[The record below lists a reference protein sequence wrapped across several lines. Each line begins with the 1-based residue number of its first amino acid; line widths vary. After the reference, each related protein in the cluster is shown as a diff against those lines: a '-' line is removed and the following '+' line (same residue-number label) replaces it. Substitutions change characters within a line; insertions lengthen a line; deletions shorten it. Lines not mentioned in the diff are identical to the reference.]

1 LAGSTLYGT
10 ATFGGS
16 SNYGSL
22 FAISTN
28 GLGLTN
34 FFNFPTNSSD
44 FPFSNDLGSYPEAGM
59 VLSGGTLYGVANGGG
74 TNGYGAIFA
83 VRTNGSGY
91 TNLHS
96 FHFTDG
102 QYPEADLIL
111 SGGTLFG
118 TTPGGGSFSRGTV
131 FAINTNGTGYT
142 NFYNFSAADG
152 SFPSSSLILLGST
165 LYGTATEGG
174 ASGSGTIFKVG
185 TNGMDFSVL
194 HHFTATNASGA
205 NSDGAFPRSGLTW
218 VGNALYGTASAG
230 GAAGNG
236 TVFKINLDGTGFTML
251 HSFSATNNAGGTN
264 LDGAHPMGGLLTVGS
279 SFYGTASAGGTAG
292 FGTIFSITESPILT
306 IALSGTNAVLTW
318 PAHIAGYNLE
328 WTTNLNAPGAWNPIA
343 GQYLVTDPIS
353 TRQKFYR
360 LRHP

>member
-1 LAGSTLYGT
+1 
-10 ATFGGS
+10 
-16 SNYGSL
+16 
-22 FAISTN
+22 
-28 GLGLTN
+28 
-34 FFNFPTNSSD
+34 
-44 FPFSNDLGSYPEAGM
+44 M

-74 TNGYGAIFA
+74 TNGWGALFA
-83 VRTNGSGY
+83 VRTNGTFY

-96 FHFTDG
+96 FTFTDG
-102 QYPEADLIL
+102 QYPEADLIQ

-142 NFYNFSAADG
+142 NFYNFSPASGSPATNSDG
-152 SFPSSSLILLGST
+152 LFPSCRLVLLGT
-165 LYGTATEGG
+165 NLYGTTTEGG
-174 ASGSGTIFKVG
+174 MAGSGTIFKIG
-185 TNGMDFSVL
+185 TNGTGFSVM

-218 VGNALYGTASAG
+218 VGNTLYGTAFAG

-236 TVFKINLDGTGFTML
+236 TVFKINLDGTGFTTL
-251 HSFSATNNAGGTN
+251 YSFSATNNAGGTN
-264 LDGAHPMGGLLTVGS
+264 LDGAHPVGGLLVVGT

-292 FGTIFSITESPILT
+292 FGTIFSVAESPVLS

-328 WTTNLNAPGAWNPIA
+328 WTTNLDTPQIWNSIG
-343 GQYLVTDPIS
+343 GQFLVTDPIS

-360 LRHP
+360 LKHP